1 MSEGSGWRN
10 SLLWMTRTYL
20 AYTLKN
26 GYCVF
31 EKADM
36 KDRNDKLNVG
46 IVANAVDCVESAGF
60 TERILF

>member
-1 MSEGSGWRN
+1 M
-10 SLLWMTRTYL
+10 LWMTRTYL